1 MLFSIIV
8 PVYNV
13 EQYLKE
19 CIDSI
24 LNQTVTN
31 FEIILVDDGS
41 TDSSGEICDQYA
53 LNHGNIKVIH
63 KKNGGLSSAWVEGL
77 NFVEGEY
84 ICSIDSDDYVECDLL
99 ESLQKKIELYSCDIL
114 VYGYKS
120 FGAVETVNEIR
131 ADSGFYD
138 RKKIESDILPSLINV
153 GNLGKRSCI
162 YLSRINKVI
171 KKELFIK
178 NKKYYRSDISYGE
191 DNMWTIPNVLTA
203 SSMYV
208 FSDYYPYCYRNN
220 PGSITHS
227 YNTNLWHKFQILDKQ
242 ILFITNS
249 LGFSQMEKQVKR
261 DIVFHAVMTINN
273 EMLSNEPKKTV
284 IQNISRVIKE
294 QDVVKGLKY
303 MDFSSCSR
311 IEKINLI
318 LVKLGNARLIY
329 FYKSFRTWIKNSR
342 NRLLRKT

>member
-13 EQYLKE
+13 EKYLKE

-24 LNQTVTN
+24 LNQTVTD

-53 LNHGNIKVIH
+53 LNHDNIKVIH

-77 NFVEGEY
+77 NYVEGEY

-99 ESLQKKIELYSCDIL
+99 ESLQNKIELYSCDIL

-171 KKELFIK
+171 KKDLLIK
-178 NKKYYRSDISYGE
+178 NMKYYRSDISYGE

-208 FSDYYPYCYRNN
+208 YSNYYPYCYRNN

-227 YNTNLWHKFQILDKQ
+227 YNTDLWHKFQILDKQ
-242 ILFITNS
+242 ILFIINS
-249 LGFSQMEKQVKR
+249 LGFSQMERQVKR

-273 EMLSNEPKKTV
+273 EMYSNKP
-284 IQNISRVIKE
+284 ISDKIETIKE
-294 QDVVKGLKY
+294 IINTNTVVEGIPY
-303 MDFSSCSR
+303 MDLSKCSFK
-311 IEKINLI
+311 EKVNILLVRMKQPILI
-318 LVKLGNARLIY
+318 FL
-329 FYKSFRTWIKNSR
+329 YKSMSNA
-342 NRLLRKT
+342 LRK